1 MKKAHIFCRLL
12 LLGVIFLFLLV
23 LAGCLVGGGGED
35 VVPSY
40 DYTTTVTSVA
50 SQDVNAS
57 SGGVVEVTA
66 STSPLK
72 GLKLTIPSGALP
84 TNTTVTIGQA
94 NNPPEL
100 PSGLN
105 YIGAPI
111 NLGPDILFN
120 SPLTIE
126 IPYHDEHLSDA
137 GISDD
142 TALELYSYDKST
154 REWEEV
160 TIISIDT
167 ANNKITAQITHFSY
181 LAITGRN
188 GTPPE
193 DLGTPQPGDLLY
205 KTGSIFGETPAIG
218 WRPGHV
224 GIYTGEKTYPGIGL
238 ASDDVKEYGRYNVV
252 EALWG
257 GVQYSYY
264 DIPNVKE
271 TYQSS
276 LIGFNRSD
284 IYMGAR
290 EPANVTLTA
299 QQRTDIVAYAEDQ
312 VGKHYAWAQTAGVL
326 FGMLSGLLV
335 KGPSFNCVGLAE
347 AAYEAVGVDLVTWW
361 QEETGVGLALAALTP
376 AEQYNA
382 TKPAG
387 GINPLPKIEWATLTP
402 NSGTECTLVLAQIS
416 VSHTYGLSYIDSV
429 IYVTDDGYTNPE
441 LYINDEGLQGDISS
455 GDGIYSTEADAGGD
469 ASMGQAGLNFTV
481 TDKLG
486 KTATIR
492 LLYTFTGTCRQSAKT
507 SEVKREMLPRFF
519 Y

>member
-1 MKKAHIFCRLL
+1 MKKASIFCRLL
-12 LLGVIFLFLLV
+12 LLGVIFLTLLV
-23 LAGCLVGGGGED
+23 LTGCGVGVVEDDGED
-35 VVPSY
+35 VVVPNY
-40 DYTTTVTSVA
+40 DYTTTVTPVA
-50 SQDVNAS
+50 SQDVSAS

-66 STSPLK
+66 STSPLN

-84 TNTTVTIGQA
+84 TNTTVTIGQV

-111 NLGPDILFN
+111 NIGPDILFN

-142 TALELYSYDKST
+142 TALKLYYYDEST
-154 REWEEV
+154 GEWEEV
-160 TIISIDT
+160 AIISIDT
-167 ANNKITAQITHFSY
+167 ANNMITAQITHFSY
-181 LAITGRN
+181 YAITGWS

-205 KTGSIFGETPAIG
+205 KLSFKG

-224 GIYTGEKTYPGIGL
+224 GIYTGEKTYPGKNYK
-238 ASDDVKEYGRYNVV
+238 ASDDVKEYGIYNVV

-264 DIPNVKE
+264 DIPNVIE

-290 EPANVTLTA
+290 EPANYTLTSKD
-299 QQRTDIVAYAEDQ
+299 REKIVAFAESKINKPYVQ
-312 VGKHYAWAQTAGVL
+312 LETVPGVL
-326 FGMLSGLLV
+326 FGMLAGSLV
-335 KGPSFNCVGLAE
+335 KGPNSFNCVGLAE
-347 AAYEAVGVDLVTWW
+347 AAYEAVGVDLVSWW
-361 QEETGVGLALAALTP
+361 QEDIGIGLPAALTP

-402 NSGTECTLVLAQIS
+402 NSGTECTSVLAQIS

-429 IYVTDDGYTNPE
+429 TYVTDDGYTNPE
-441 LYINDEGLQGDISS
+441 LYINDGGLQGDINP
-455 GDGIYSTEADAGGD
+455 GDGIYSTEAYAGGD
-469 ASMGQAGLNFTV
+469 VSMGQMGLNFTV
-481 TDKLG
+481 TDKFG
-486 KTATIR
+486 KTATVR
-492 LLYTFTGTCRQSAKT
+492 LLYTFTGTCRQSDKALEAK
-507 SEVKREMLPRFF
+507 KKMLPGFF

>member
-1 MKKAHIFCRLL
+1 MKKANIFCRLL
-12 LLGVIFLFLLV
+12 LLGVIFLSLLV
-23 LAGCLVGGGGED
+23 LTGCGVGVVGDD
-35 VVPSY
+35 VVVPNY
-40 DYTTTVTSVA
+40 DYTTTVTPVT

-57 SGGVVEVTA
+57 SGGVIEVTT

-84 TNTTVTIGQA
+84 TNTTVTIGQV
-94 NNPPEL
+94 NNPPDL

-105 YIGAPI
+105 FIGAPI
-111 NLGPDILFN
+111 DLEPDILFN

-142 TALELYSYDKST
+142 TALKLYYYDEST
-154 REWEEV
+154 GEWEEA

-181 LAITGRN
+181 YAVTGWS

-205 KTGSIFGETPAIG
+205 KLSYKG

-224 GIYTGEKTYPGIGL
+224 GIYTGEKTYPPGNDL
-238 ASDDVKEYGRYNVV
+238 ASDDVEEYGIYNVV

-276 LIGFNRSD
+276 LKPFNGSD

-290 EPANVTLTA
+290 EPANFTLTSED
-299 QQRTDIVAYAEDQ
+299 REKIVAFAESKVNSPYVQ
-312 VGKHYAWAQTAGVL
+312 WETAGVL
-326 FGMLSGLLV
+326 FGTLAGSLV
-335 KGPSFNCVGLAE
+335 KGPDSFNCVGLTE
-347 AAYEAVGVDLVTWW
+347 AAYEATGVDLVTWW
-361 QEETGVGLALAALTP
+361 QEEKGVGLPAALTP

-402 NSGTECTLVLAQIS
+402 NSGTECTSVLAQIS

-429 IYVTDDGYTNPE
+429 TYVTDSGYTNPE
-441 LYINDEGLQGDISS
+441 LYINDEGSQGDISP
-455 GDGIYSTEADAGGD
+455 GDGIYSTQDSMGGD

-481 TDKLG
+481 TDKFG
-486 KTATIR
+486 KTATVR
-492 LLYTFTGTCRQSAKT
+492 LLYTFTGTCIQSAKV
-507 SEVKREMLPRFF
+507 SEVKREILPGFF

>member
-1 MKKAHIFCRLL
+1 MKKANIFCRLL
-12 LLGVIFLFLLV
+12 LLGVIFLSLLV
-23 LAGCLVGGGGED
+23 LTGCGVGVVGDD
-35 VVPSY
+35 VVVPNY
-40 DYTTTVTSVA
+40 DYTTTVTPVA
-50 SQDVNAS
+50 SQEVNAS
-57 SGGVVEVTA
+57 SGGVVEVTT

-72 GLKLTIPSGALP
+72 GLKLTVPNGALP
-84 TNTTVTIGQA
+84 TNTTVTIGQV

-111 NLGPDILFN
+111 KLGPDILFN
-120 SPLTIE
+120 SPITIE

-142 TALELYSYDKST
+142 TALELYYYDEST
-154 REWEEV
+154 GEWEEV

-167 ANNKITAQITHFSY
+167 ANNKIIAQITHFSY
-181 LAITGRN
+181 YAVTGLS

-205 KTGSIFGETPAIG
+205 KFSFKG

-224 GIYTGEKTYPGIGL
+224 GIYVGEKVYNGTP
-238 ASDDVKEYGRYNVV
+238 YNVI
-252 EALWG
+252 EALSN
-257 GVQYSYY
+257 GV
-264 DIPNVKE
+264 
-271 TYQSS
+271 THS
-276 LIGFNRSD
+276 LYNPITEFGRGD
-284 IYMGAR
+284 VYMGAR
-290 EPANVTLTA
+290 EPANVTLTT

-312 VGKHYAWAQTAGVL
+312 VGKPYDWTQTTGVL
-326 FGMLSGLLV
+326 FGMLAGSLV
-335 KGPSFNCVGLAE
+335 KGPNSFNCVGLTE
-347 AAYEAVGVDLVTWW
+347 AAYEAAGVNLVTWW
-361 QEETGVGLALAALTP
+361 QEEIGVGLP

-402 NSGTECTLVLAQIS
+402 NSGTECTSVLVQIS

-429 IYVTDDGYTNPE
+429 TYVTDSGYTNPE
-441 LYINDEGLQGDISS
+441 LYINDEGSQGDISP
-455 GDGIYSTEADAGGD
+455 GDGIYSTQDSMGGD

-481 TDKLG
+481 TDKFG
-486 KTATIR
+486 KTATVR
-492 LLYTFTGTCRQSAKT
+492 LLYTFTGTCIQSAKV
-507 SEVKREMLPRFF
+507 SEVKREILPGFF

>member
-1 MKKAHIFCRLL
+1 MISIKIYKEDKIMKKVSIFCKLL
-12 LLGVIFLFLLV
+12 LLGVIFLSLLV
-23 LAGCLVGGGGED
+23 LAGCGAGGVVGGGGED
-35 VVPSY
+35 VVSNY
-40 DYTTTVTSVA
+40 DYTTTVTPVA
-50 SQDVNAS
+50 SQDINAS
-57 SGGVVEVTA
+57 SGGVVEVTT

-84 TNTTVTIGQA
+84 TNTTVTIGQV

-142 TALELYSYDKST
+142 TALELYYYDEST
-154 REWEEV
+154 GEWEEV

-167 ANNKITAQITHFSY
+167 ANNKIIAQITHFSY
-181 LAITGRN
+181 YAVTGLN

-193 DLGTPQPGDLLY
+193 DLGTPQQGDLLY
-205 KTGSIFGETPAIG
+205 KTGSIFGETQATG

-224 GIYTGEKTYPGIGL
+224 GIYVGEKVYKGTP
-238 ASDDVKEYGRYNVV
+238 YNVI
-252 EALWG
+252 EALSN
-257 GVQYSYY
+257 GV
-264 DIPNVKE
+264 
-271 TYQSS
+271 T
-276 LIGFNRSD
+276 RSHYNPITKFGWPD
-284 IYMGAR
+284 VYMGAR

-312 VGKHYAWAQTAGVL
+312 VGEPYAWAQTAGVL
-326 FGMLSGLLV
+326 LGMLSGSLV
-335 KGPSFNCVGLAE
+335 KGPNSFNCVGLAE
-347 AAYEAVGVDLVTWW
+347 KAYEEAGVNGGEGLVTWW
-361 QEETGVGLALAALTP
+361 QEEIGIGLPPALTP

-402 NSGTECTLVLAQIS
+402 NSGTECTSVLAQIS

-455 GDGIYSTEADAGGD
+455 GDGIYSTQAPMGGD
-469 ASMGQAGLNFTV
+469 ASMGQSGLNFTV
-481 TDKLG
+481 TDKFG
-486 KTATIR
+486 KTATVR
-492 LLYTFTGTCRQSAKT
+492 LLYTFTGTCRQSTEA
-507 SEVKREMLPRFF
+507 SEVKREMLPGFF

>member
-1 MKKAHIFCRLL
+1 MKKASIFCRLL
-12 LLGVIFLFLLV
+12 LLGVIFLTLLV
-23 LAGCLVGGGGED
+23 LTGCGVGVVEDDGED
-35 VVPSY
+35 VVVPNY
-40 DYTTTVTSVA
+40 DYTTTVTPVA
-50 SQDVNAS
+50 SQDVSAS

-66 STSPLK
+66 STSPLN

-84 TNTTVTIGQA
+84 TNTTVTIGQV

-111 NLGPDILFN
+111 DLEPDILFN

-142 TALELYSYDKST
+142 TALELYYYDEST
-154 REWEEV
+154 GEWEEV

-167 ANNKITAQITHFSY
+167 ANNKIIAQITHFSY
-181 LAITGRN
+181 YAVTGLN

-205 KTGSIFGETPAIG
+205 KTGSVIGETQATG

-224 GIYTGEKTYPGIGL
+224 GIYVGEKVYNGTP
-238 ASDDVKEYGRYNVV
+238 YNVI
-252 EALWG
+252 EALRN
-257 GVQYSYY
+257 GVTRSYY
-264 DIPNVKE
+264 NPITEFGQGDV
-271 TYQSS
+271 
-276 LIGFNRSD
+276 
-284 IYMGAR
+284 YMGAR
-290 EPANVTLTA
+290 EPANVTLTT

-312 VGKHYAWAQTAGVL
+312 VGKPYAWAQTAGVL
-326 FGMLSGLLV
+326 FGMLAGSLV
-335 KGPSFNCVGLAE
+335 KGPNSFNCVGLAE
-347 AAYEAVGVDLVTWW
+347 AAYEAVGVDLVSWW
-361 QEETGVGLALAALTP
+361 QEDIGIGLPAALTP

-402 NSGTECTLVLAQIS
+402 NSGTECTSVLAQIS

-429 IYVTDDGYTNPE
+429 TYVTDDGYTNPE
-441 LYINDEGLQGDISS
+441 LYINDGGLQGDINP
-455 GDGIYSTEADAGGD
+455 GDGIYSTEAYAGGD
-469 ASMGQAGLNFTV
+469 VSMGQMGLNFTV
-481 TDKLG
+481 TDKFG
-486 KTATIR
+486 KTATVR
-492 LLYTFTGTCRQSAKT
+492 LLYTFTGTCRQSDKALEAK
-507 SEVKREMLPRFF
+507 KKMLPGFF

>member
-1 MKKAHIFCRLL
+1 MKKPGIFCRLL
-12 LLGVIFLFLLV
+12 LLGVIFLSLLV
-23 LAGCLVGGGGED
+23 LTGCGVGVVVGDEED
-35 VVPSY
+35 VVP
-40 DYTTTVTSVA
+40 DYTTTVTPVA

-72 GLKLTIPSGALP
+72 GLKLTIPSGVLP
-84 TNTTVTIGQA
+84 TNTTVTISQV

-100 PSGLN
+100 SSGLN
-105 YIGAPI
+105 FIGAPI

-137 GISDD
+137 GVSDD
-142 TALELYSYDKST
+142 VALELYYYDEST
-154 REWEEV
+154 GEWEEV

-181 LAITGRN
+181 YAITGRN

-205 KTGSIFGETPAIG
+205 KTGSIFGETTATG

-224 GIYTGEKTYPGIGL
+224 GIYVGEKIHNGTP
-238 ASDDVKEYGRYNVV
+238 YNVI
-252 EALWG
+252 EALPN
-257 GVQYSYY
+257 GV
-264 DIPNVKE
+264 
-271 TYQSS
+271 TRS
-276 LIGFNRSD
+276 LYNPITKFGQGAV
-284 IYMGAR
+284 YMGAR
-290 EPANVTLTA
+290 EPANVTLTTKN
-299 QQRTDIVAYAEDQ
+299 RTDIVAYVEDK
-312 VGKHYAWAQTAGVL
+312 VGKDYAWVQTAGVL
-326 FGMLSGLLV
+326 FGMLAGSLV
-335 KGPSFNCVGLAE
+335 KGDYGTFNCVGLAE
-347 AAYEAVGVDLVTWW
+347 AAYESTGVNLVTWW
-361 QEETGVGLALAALTP
+361 QEEIGVPAALTP

-402 NSGTECTLVLAQIS
+402 NSGTECTSVLAQIS

-429 IYVTDDGYTNPE
+429 TYVTDGGYTNPE
-441 LYINDEGLQGDISS
+441 IYINDEGLQGDISP
-455 GDGIYSTEADAGGD
+455 GDGIYSTQDSMGGD
-469 ASMGQAGLNFTV
+469 ASMGQSGLNFTV
-481 TDKLG
+481 TDKFG
-486 KTATIR
+486 KTTTIR
-492 LLYTFTGTCRQSAKT
+492 LLYTFTGTCKQSAKV
-507 SEVKREMLPRFF
+507 SEVKKEILPGFF